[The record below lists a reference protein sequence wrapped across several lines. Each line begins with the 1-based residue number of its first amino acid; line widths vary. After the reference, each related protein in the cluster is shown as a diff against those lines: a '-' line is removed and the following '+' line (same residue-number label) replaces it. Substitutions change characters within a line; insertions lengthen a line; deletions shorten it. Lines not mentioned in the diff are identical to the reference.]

1 MSGAMRL
8 PMAFTLSQNYPN
20 PFNPTTTIEV
30 GLPVRSDLSLK
41 IYDVLGREVRSFEY
55 AQVPA
60 GLHQIVWDGKNR
72 HGALVASG
80 VYLYQLRAGSVV
92 MSKRMMLVR

>member
-1 MSGAMRL
+1 
-8 PMAFTLSQNYPN
+8 MAFTLSQNYPN